1 MLLPDVNVLV
11 YGFRTE
17 SPDHADVHAWL
28 TALVNGAATFALS
41 ELVLSGFVRVVTNP
55 RIFRTPTPPD
65 KALEFTE
72 ILLGAPNSRPVR
84 PGPRHYEIFAG
95 LCRALD
101 ARGND
106 VADAYHAALAIES
119 GSELVTCDRGFARFP
134 GLRWQHP
141 LPAKT
146 KGARARRR

>member
-11 YGFRTE
+11 YAFRVE
-17 SPDHADVHAWL
+17 SPDHAAAHDWL
-28 TALVNGAATFALS
+28 TTLVNGPATFALS

-55 RIFRTPTPPD
+55 RIFRTPTSPD
-65 KALEFTE
+65 QALQFTE
-72 ILLGAPNSRPVR
+72 ILIGAPNSRPVR
-84 PGPRHYEIFAG
+84 PGPRHYEIFAH
-95 LCRALD
+95 LCRTID

-119 GSELVTCDRGFARFP
+119 GSELITCDRGFARFP

-141 LPAKT
+141 FAVQSK
-146 KGARARRR
+146 A

>member
-11 YGFRTE
+11 YAFRVE
-17 SPDHADVHAWL
+17 SPEHAAAHAWL
-28 TALVNGAATFALS
+28 TTLVNGPATFALS

-65 KALEFTE
+65 QALQFTE
-72 ILLGAPNSRPVR
+72 ILIGAPNSRPVR
-84 PGPRHYEIFAG
+84 PGSRHYEIFAQ
-95 LCRALD
+95 LCRTVD

-119 GSELVTCDRGFARFP
+119 GSELITCDRGFARFP

-141 LPAKT
+141 FAVQS
-146 KGARARRR
+146 KG